1 MVTKRENKSNVLNSG
16 RHRINAPV
24 IGFVVV
30 PLGRDRHG
38 GDGVRHLPRQGEVA
52 VAAAELS

>member
-1 MVTKRENKSNVLNSG
+1 MPMNKS
-16 RHRINAPV
+16 RYRIIAPV